1 MEALFFLI
9 PRRNDLRISIHC
21 LGFFWILFK
30 FTLLLSVS
38 SHFGNFLFGCCWWQ
52 HYQSIMLQF
61 VYFSFVSRIGLNF
74 CLTNQIRICRVAY
87 FSFRLAH
94 LALQMENI
102 VQKITQPKWQK
113 TKNKDTKIC
122 HESGNGVLFKMRDIF
137 LV

>member
-1 MEALFFLI
+1 METLFFLI

-94 LALQMENI
+94 LALQRENI
-102 VQKITQPKWQK
+102 VQKITQPKWWK
-113 TKNKDTKIC
+113 TKNEVTKISDVIGGC
-122 HESGNGVLFKMRDIF
+122 SLIPYRKKR
-137 LV
+137 LL